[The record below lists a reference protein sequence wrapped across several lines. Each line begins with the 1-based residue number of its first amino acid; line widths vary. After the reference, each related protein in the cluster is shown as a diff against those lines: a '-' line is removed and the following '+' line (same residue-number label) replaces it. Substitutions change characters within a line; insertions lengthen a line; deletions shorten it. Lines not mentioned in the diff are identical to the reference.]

1 MKFRVE
7 RDLLADA
14 VAWTARALPN
24 RPPMPVLGGLLLTVE
39 DSSLSVAGFDY
50 EVSAQVTLAVHAV
63 SSGRSLVSGRLLA
76 DITRS
81 LPPHPV
87 EIAVDGP
94 QLSLRCGNATFTLP
108 TMPVEDYPSLPDMP
122 TTAGTVRA
130 DAFATAVGQVAVA
143 AGRDDT
149 LPMLTGVRMEIDGER
164 ITLAATDRYR
174 LAVRTLTWKPE
185 GPGSSAAVLVPA
197 RTLQEA
203 AKTLV
208 GGADDVTI
216 ALSGSGA
223 GEGLIGFAAVDR
235 RLTTRLLDAQFPSYQ
250 SLWPVEFTGTGE
262 LPVGAFVEAAKRVSL
277 LADRG
282 TPVRLQFETGGV
294 TLTAGGD
301 DSGRAEERV
310 EVVYDGEPM
319 TIAFNPTFLLD
330 GVTSITGDTAR
341 IALTTPLKPAVLSA
355 GGGTAG
361 ADDAAGG
368 VPDYR
373 YLVQPV
379 RMPG

>member
-341 IALTTPLKPAVLSA
+341 IAFTTPLKPAVLSA